1 MNTEA
6 QQHAHQTGHHT
17 GGNELKGV
25 GHRQCLLTLPQD
37 AQQGARIKVLACKG
51 SGCQSHRHRTQKGSK
66 QRNQIQKLFR
76 TV

>member
-25 GHRQCLLTLPQD
+25 GHRQRLLTLPQD
-37 AQQGARIKVLACKG
+37 TQQGARIQVLAGKG
-51 SGCQSHRHRTQKGSK
+51 SGC
-66 QRNQIQKLFR
+66 
-76 TV
+76 